1 MPRLTTLLRSLGN
14 DGARANA
21 LVVLDARHREDWI
34 VEGLVRRLEAHDPA
48 IAPAAAGSEVAPVA
62 QPA

>member
-21 LVVLDARHREDWI
+21 LLVLETRQREDWL
-34 VEGLVRRLEAHDPA
+34 VEGLVRRLD
-48 IAPAAAGSEVAPVA
+48 PAAADDRVARSA
-62 QPA
+62 

>member
-21 LVVLDARHREDWI
+21 QLVLDSRQREDWVI
-34 VEGLVRRLEAHDPA
+34 EGLVRRLEPTNPA
-48 IAPAAAGSEVAPVA
+48 VRPAAAAE
-62 QPA
+62 QPARVA

>member
-21 LVVLDARHREDWI
+21 LVVLEARQHEDWI
-34 VEGLVRRLEAHDPA
+34 VEGLVRRLPAPDPA
-48 IAPAAAGSEVAPVA
+48 VAPAAAGSQVA
-62 QPA
+62 